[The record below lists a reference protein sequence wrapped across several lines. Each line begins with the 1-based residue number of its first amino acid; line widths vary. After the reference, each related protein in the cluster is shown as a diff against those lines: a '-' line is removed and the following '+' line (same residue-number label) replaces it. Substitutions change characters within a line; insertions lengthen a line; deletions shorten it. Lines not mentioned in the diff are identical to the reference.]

1 MPPPEYDEGLRVS
14 PEADDNHQ
22 TNPHPHDRAD
32 GSTLNGDR
40 GQGGG
45 GGESPEIAFLRK
57 LASLGVPVWAATP
70 GYEAEEG
77 PDCPEFHRPLGWQ
90 QIEAEGSLER
100 LFTQFC
106 YPTDTFPRTSALC
119 ANMGGKVAVVDT
131 DPRNG
136 GDVKEVV
143 DLLDELKVRVFA
155 GVRTP
160 SGGWHFY
167 IAGHEE
173 LPSVHSTT
181 KNNRLPGY
189 PGVDIQSYGTNVFLP
204 GTLRWKKGGRGYTIE
219 FDNLD
224 ALINEGDPEGAERF
238 ADWVADQLA
247 SHVRSS
253 ARGKGH
259 CEFQFDPAPQ
269 WDGTPPDERQQ
280 KYLDTVLTDEAR
292 KVSEATKGGRNDVL
306 NVAALKCGHYIA
318 GAGMN
323 RSLVIEKLELA
334 ASDCGL
340 ANDDGI
346 RSVHATLNSG
356 LRAGIETPR
365 AVPPAGEEPSQN
377 SDGRVHLRDRL
388 LSLSDLCALPPVEPL
403 VENFLYRDTLAQLSG
418 GPGAY
423 KTFAAVAMSCSLAA
437 GIPFCGFPG
446 AQTGDS
452 GVRRR

>member
-1 MPPPEYDEGLRVS
+1 MSPDEEVG
-14 PEADDNHQ
+14 PQGTTPGETD
-22 TNPHPHDRAD
+22 TNISSRQATDKA
-32 GSTLNGDR
+32 
-40 GQGGG
+40 QFIGGG
-45 GGESPEIAFLRK
+45 RQGSSPDETPEIAFLRK
-57 LASLGVPVWAATP
+57 LACLGVPVWAAAP

-90 QIEAEGSLER
+90 QMEAEGSLER
-100 LFTQFC
+100 LVAQFC
-106 YPTDTFPRTSALC
+106 YPTDTYPRTSALC
-119 ANMGGKVAVVDT
+119 ANMGGKVAVVDA

-136 GDVKEVV
+136 CDVEKVHN
-143 DLLDELKVRVFA
+143 LLDELKVRVFA

-189 PGVDIQSYGTNVFLP
+189 PGIDIQSYGTNVFLP

-224 ALINEGDPEGAERF
+224 ALINDGDPEGAERF

-253 ARGKGH
+253 ARGKGR

-280 KYLDTVLTDEAR
+280 KYLDTVLTSEAR

-323 RSLVIEKLELA
+323 RALVIEKLELA
-334 ASDCGL
+334 AIDCGL
-340 ANDDGI
+340 ADDDGI
-346 RSVHATLNSG
+346 RSVHATINSG
-356 LRAGIETPR
+356 LRAGIESPR
-365 AVPPAGEEPSQN
+365 SVPDQRLARRPRTGTRRPSAGS
-377 SDGRVHLRDRL
+377 
-388 LSLSDLCALPPVEPL
+388 
-403 VENFLYRDTLAQLSG
+403 
-418 GPGAY
+418 
-423 KTFAAVAMSCSLAA
+423 AASAA
-437 GIPFCGFPG
+437 RRAP
-446 AQTGDS
+446 D
-452 GVRRR
+452 VRH